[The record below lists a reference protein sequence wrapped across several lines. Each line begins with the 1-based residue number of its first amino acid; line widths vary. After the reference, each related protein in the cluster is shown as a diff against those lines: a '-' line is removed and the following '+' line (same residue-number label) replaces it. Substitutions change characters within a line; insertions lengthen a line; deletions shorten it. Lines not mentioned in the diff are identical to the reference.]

1 MRLYGCLVCG
11 LDRRELPV
19 SHSVVVRSN
28 LLELLCCMTSTLDVI
43 MLDTRVSE
51 STGHR
56 GPRLFNLLPC
66 CEEANRVA
74 RLNGWWSR
82 REQLVQG
89 RLRVH
94 ERFGGGN
101 YRHFLAV
108 FSSCNVRTKS
118 PGFTK

>member
-1 MRLYGCLVCG
+1 MRLCGCLVCG

-56 GPRLFNLLPC
+56 GR
-66 CEEANRVA
+66 
-74 RLNGWWSR
+74 
-82 REQLVQG
+82 
-89 RLRVH
+89 
-94 ERFGGGN
+94 
-101 YRHFLAV
+101 
-108 FSSCNVRTKS
+108 
-118 PGFTK
+118 GFQPAPVL